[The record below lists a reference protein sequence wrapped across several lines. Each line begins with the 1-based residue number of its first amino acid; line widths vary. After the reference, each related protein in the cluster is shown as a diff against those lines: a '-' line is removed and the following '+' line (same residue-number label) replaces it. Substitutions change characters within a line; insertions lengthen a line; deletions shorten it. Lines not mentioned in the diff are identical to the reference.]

1 MDAKNC
7 IGHLQ
12 TMICKVFAA
21 ARLKESIK
29 SFQVLMKW
37 QFKHCAMTSHDNLSK
52 FILMKMGLGY

>member
-12 TMICKVFAA
+12 TMIRKVFAA

-37 QFKHCAMTSHDNLSK
+37 QFKHSAMTSHDNLSK